1 MNVLIGLNT
10 DSSEDKVRMLI
21 FRILVLIDL
30 IIMIQSCFQEPLEPT
45 KFIDQN
51 SAILLGLIS
60 LSLLA
65 GYFIS
70 ILGLLM
76 TKNWGRRLYLIVNVV
91 GVIITYEL
99 YGDQA
104 LPFISPDPLIN
115 LSGAVTVALLYL
127 SQVRQRKMFV

>member
-1 MNVLIGLNT
+1 
-10 DSSEDKVRMLI
+10 MLI
-21 FRILVLIDL
+21 FRTLVLIDL

-45 KFIDQN
+45 RYVNQD

-60 LSLLA
+60 LSLLG

-76 TKNWGRRLYLIVNVV
+76 TKNWGSQLYLIVNVV
-91 GVIITYEL
+91 GMIITYEL

-104 LPFISPDPLIN
+104 LPFFSSDPLITA
-115 LSGAVTVALLYL
+115 SGAVTLTLLYI
-127 SQVRQRKMFV
+127 SQISQRKMFV